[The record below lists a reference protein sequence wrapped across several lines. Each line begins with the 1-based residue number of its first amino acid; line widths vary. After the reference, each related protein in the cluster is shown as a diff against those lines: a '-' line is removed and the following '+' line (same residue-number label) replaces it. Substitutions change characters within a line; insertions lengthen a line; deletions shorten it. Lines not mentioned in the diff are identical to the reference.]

1 MPWCPKCKSEYRDGF
16 TTCADCGSA
25 LVDEETFARLEAE
38 QFTAGQASHG
48 QNVAMQNLYRQNL
61 SVREAD
67 MDTGAEAESDFMM
80 NKNDC
85 FETGDRY
92 SDSHGAAAENGC
104 FETPD
109 TVDAE
114 NGSFDNSNAAAGE
127 NEMDSGLRKDRGDS
141 CTSEVGAEEE
151 GVPVPG
157 QQTKST
163 GYGSLYRD
171 NAERAS
177 ENRSSAWVLMA
188 VGGLGIVV
196 LIMGITGMIPLH
208 FSNAYLFYGVMAA
221 VFILF
226 LVAGIVSMKNALI
239 FEKSAESENS
249 VKKALLDWCRQNLRK
264 EEVDRQIGI
273 GGNASAEEGSA
284 EMESE
289 EILYFR
295 RFEAI
300 KARLNHQFLNLD
312 QGFLEKL
319 IDDTVYEMV
328 YGDEKETI

>member
-16 TTCADCGSA
+16 SICADCGSE

-38 QFTAGQASHG
+38 QFAAGQIVPV
-48 QNVAMQNLYRQNL
+48 QK
-61 SVREAD
+61 AD
-67 MDTGAEAESDFMM
+67 IDADAAAETEFME
-80 NKNDC
+80 NENCC
-85 FETGDRY
+85 FETEDEY
-92 SDSHGAAAENGC
+92 SDSPGAAVTENG
-104 FETPD
+104 
-109 TVDAE
+109 
-114 NGSFDNSNAAAGE
+114 
-127 NEMDSGLRKDRGDS
+127 MDSGLGADREDS
-141 CTSEVGAEEE
+141 CAPETGAEEE
-151 GVPVPG
+151 GASLPG
-157 QQTKST
+157 LQTKSI
-163 GYGSLYRD
+163 GYSSLYRD

-188 VGGLGIVV
+188 VGGLGIVA
-196 LIMGITGMIPLH
+196 LIMGITGVIPLH

-226 LVAGIVSMKNALI
+226 LVAGIISMKNALI

-249 VKKALLDWCRQNLRK
+249 VKSALLDWCRQNLSK
-264 EEVDRQIGI
+264 EELDRQIGI
-273 GGNASAEEGSA
+273 GGTAATEEGAA

-328 YGDEKETI
+328 YGDEEETA

>member
-25 LVDEETFARLEAE
+25 LVDEETFVRLEAE
-38 QFTAGQASHG
+38 QFAA
-48 QNVAMQNLYRQNL
+48 
-61 SVREAD
+61 
-67 MDTGAEAESDFMM
+67 
-80 NKNDC
+80 K
-85 FETGDRY
+85 Y

-104 FETPD
+104 LETPD

-114 NGSFDNSNAAAGE
+114 NSSFDNSNAAAGE

-141 CTSEVGAEEE
+141 CASEVGAEEE
-151 GVPVPG
+151 APVPG
-157 QQTKST
+157 QQMKST

-196 LIMGITGMIPLH
+196 LIMGITGVIPLH

-264 EEVDRQIGI
+264 EELDRQIGTD
-273 GGNASAEEGSA
+273 GNASAEEGSA

-289 EILYFR
+289 EILYFK

-328 YGDEKETI
+328 YGDEEEKR

>member
-25 LVDEETFARLEAE
+25 LVDEETLVRLEAE
-38 QFTAGQASHG
+38 QVAAWQASQG
-48 QNVAMQNLYRQNL
+48 QNPPGRK
-61 SVREAD
+61 AD
-67 MDTGAEAESDFMM
+67 MDAGVEAESDFIE
-80 NKNDC
+80 KQSGC
-85 FETGDRY
+85 FRTGDVH
-92 SDSHGAAAENGC
+92 SDSHGAVAENGC

-114 NGSFDNSNAAAGE
+114 DGSFDNSDAAAGE
-127 NEMDSGLRKDRGDS
+127 NEMDSGLREDRGDS
-141 CTSEVGAEEE
+141 CAPEAGAEEE
-151 GVPVPG
+151 GAPVPG
-157 QQTKST
+157 PQMKST
-163 GYGSLYRD
+163 GYSSPYRD

-188 VGGLGIVV
+188 VGGLGIIV
-196 LIMGITGMIPLH
+196 LIMGITGVIPLH

-226 LVAGIVSMKNALI
+226 LVAGIISMKNALI

-264 EEVDRQIGI
+264 EELDRQIGI
-273 GGNASAEEGSA
+273 GGKASTEEGSA

-328 YGDEKETI
+328 YGDEKEAI

>member
-16 TTCADCGSA
+16 SICADCGSE
-25 LVDEETFARLEAE
+25 LVDEETFARLETERFA
-38 QFTAGQASHG
+38 AGRIVPVQK
-48 QNVAMQNLYRQNL
+48 
-61 SVREAD
+61 AD
-67 MDTGAEAESDFMM
+67 MDAD
-80 NKNDC
+80 
-85 FETGDRY
+85 
-92 SDSHGAAAENGC
+92 AAAETE
-104 FETPD
+104 FT
-109 TVDAE
+109 E
-114 NGSFDNSNAAAGE
+114 NG
-127 NEMDSGLRKDRGDS
+127 MDSGLRADREDS
-141 CTSEVGAEEE
+141 CAPEAGAEEK
-151 GVPVPG
+151 GAPLSGP
-157 QQTKST
+157 QTKST
-163 GYGSLYRD
+163 GYSSLYRD

-188 VGGLGIVV
+188 VGGLGIVA
-196 LIMGITGMIPLH
+196 LIMGITGVIPLH

-226 LVAGIVSMKNALI
+226 LVAGIISMKNALI

-264 EEVDRQIGI
+264 EELDRQIGI
-273 GGNASAEEGSA
+273 GGTAATEEGAA

-328 YGDEKETI
+328 YSDEEETA

>member
-16 TTCADCGSA
+16 SICADCGSE

-38 QFTAGQASHG
+38 QQSVAGQ
-48 QNVAMQNLYRQNL
+48 M
-61 SVREAD
+61 AD
-67 MDTGAEAESDFMM
+67 M
-80 NKNDC
+80 
-85 FETGDRY
+85 
-92 SDSHGAAAENGC
+92 AAEFGFVENGNGC
-104 FETPD
+104 FETEGGYSDSPD
-109 TVDAE
+109 TAC
-114 NGSFDNSNAAAGE
+114 AGFK
-127 NEMDSGLRKDRGDS
+127 MDSGLSGGRDASTPEAGAQEEGAPVSRLQEKAPV
-141 CTSEVGAEEE
+141 SELQEEKAPVSGLQEEE
-151 GVPVPG
+151 ASVSGP
-157 QQTKST
+157 QMKS
-163 GYGSLYRD
+163 GYSSLYRD

-196 LIMGITGMIPLH
+196 LILGITGVIPLH

-226 LVAGIVSMKNALI
+226 LVAGIISMKNALI

-249 VKKALLDWCRQNLRK
+249 VKTALLDWCRQNLRK
-264 EEVDRQIGI
+264 EELDRQIGI
-273 GGNASAEEGSA
+273 GEKASKEETSA

-328 YGDEKETI
+328 YGEGDVD